1 MQHVQLF
8 ESFVS
13 SKKYLYTG
21 VLDGMYQIGIV
32 TGDQARYLAE
42 NLLPDAG
49 NALEPYRIG
58 IDTIVFDENGV
69 RTAPLDILEV
79 SAPSDEDEDDVEVFD
94 EFEIPEGGI
103 LALVN
108 TGHGA
113 EGEVM
118 DIEDYVEYFND
129 NYDGGVTGGRYDF

>member
-8 ESFVS
+8 ESSRS
-13 SKKYLYTG
+13 SQKYLYTG

-32 TGDQARYLAE
+32 SGDEARYLAE

-49 NALEPYRIG
+49 NALEPYDERVK
-58 IDTIVFDENGV
+58 TIVFDENGV
-69 RTAPLDILEV
+69 RTAPLDLLEV
-79 SAPSDEDEDDVEVFD
+79 SAPSDEDDVEIFD

-103 LALVN
+103 LTLVN

-118 DIEDYVEYFND
+118 GIEDYVVYFND
-129 NYDGGVTGGRYDF
+129 NYDGEVTGGRYDF